1 MNKILKLLIITAI
14 VIVPLLTATAS
25 VPPPPPPPP
34 GGGGGDPIPIGGT
47 APIEGGVV
55 ILVSMAAAYGAK
67 KIYDARRRLEE

>member
-34 GGGGGDPIPIGGT
+34 GGGGDPIPIGGT

>member
-1 MNKILKLLIITAI
+1 MNKILKLIIITAI

-25 VPPPPPPPP
+25 VPPPPPPP
-34 GGGGGDPIPIGGT
+34 GGGDIPIGGT
-47 APIEGGVV
+47 APVGSGVV